1 MKNTTTPQGPPA
13 SDPRPQ
19 SASDSGKASTQS
31 RPKRRRGSPASNA
44 HAPVIAHMDELKSSG
59 FEHKQASAI
68 AKVSYDAIAE
78 SVGPIRNELD
88 DVKHD
93 LEDVKITQAEHGVQ
107 ISALTNAVRDLK
119 NTLTSEV
126 RDLKKDNS
134 GLQQDISRKFIQVI
148 AVFLLVAGGVTQI
161 YFYHI
166 DPKLDRV
173 SALSENVKHL
183 DEKVGHLDKKV
194 GHLDKKV
201 ERLDEKVG
209 HLDKKVERLDGKV
222 DRLEKK
228 FDRLDEKIERLAVA
242 IEQIAAAKGKG
253 AKPALAPGREGAKVD
268 SPGRG
273 PGSAAPAGRKAPSR
287 QDSAS
292 ASAKGAGRSD
302 GGSGQ
307 WPGQGRGTE
316 AAGDGRPSASPG
328 VSERLARATGREMA
342 VAPRRSLAAKP
353 GLCALAP
360 ARGWRDEAGAQP
372 PSGGAALALAKPP
385 LAQPPPRTEYDD
397 HYAQTAKP
405 PLAQPPPSLSR
416 RWGWL
421 DGTAALARPPASMPS
436 AALAAA
442 RAPCPLPGIAPAAA
456 LEPTPRP

>member
-78 SVGPIRNELD
+78 SVGPIRNELE

-107 ISALTNAVRDLK
+107 ISALTNAVQ
-119 NTLTSEV
+119 
-126 RDLKKDNS
+126 DLKKDIS

-183 DEKVGHLDKKV
+183 DEKVDRLDGKV

-201 ERLDEKVG
+201 ER
-209 HLDKKVERLDGKV
+209 LDKKVERLDGKV

-253 AKPALAPGREGAKVD
+253 AKPALAPGKEGAKVD

-292 ASAKGAGRSD
+292 ASAKGADRSD
-302 GGSGQ
+302 GGSGH

-316 AAGDGRPSASPG
+316 AAGDGRPGAPPG
-328 VSERLARATGREMA
+328 VSAQLARATGREKPGA
-342 VAPRRSLAAKP
+342 AHRGLAAKP

-360 ARGWRDEAGAQP
+360 ARGWRDEAVAQP
-372 PSGGAALALAKPP
+372 PYGGAALALAKPP

-397 HYAQTAKP
+397 RYAQTAKP

-421 DGTAALARPPASMPS
+421 DGTAALARSPASMPS
-436 AALAAA
+436 AALASA
-442 RAPCPLPGIAPAAA
+442 RAPCPLPGSAPAAA
-456 LEPTPRP
+456 LGPTPRP